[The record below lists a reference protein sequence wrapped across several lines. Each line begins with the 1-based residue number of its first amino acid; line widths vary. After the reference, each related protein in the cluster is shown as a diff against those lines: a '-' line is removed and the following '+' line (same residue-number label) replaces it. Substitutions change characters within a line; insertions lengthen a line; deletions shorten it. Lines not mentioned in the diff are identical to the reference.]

1 MESPVVTNRTYIIL
15 SLINLSHPHLRLF
28 RFDRNDRSAARE
40 EDVNGGVSPRKGYTR
55 WERWTRW
62 NASHW
67 VNHDQSLKLGT
78 ICWNLTMSELL
89 SMTGAVAE
97 KEVGRLRMD
106 NRCFSDFMFLLAI
119 IFWTFL
125 RKTLTAPLGLSITKA
140 LVQSL
145 DNTQVQKNHFLQKS
159 CGAEQSQ
166 HQDNNLD
173 MKWNMFTGATAGGR
187 VWWRVAYLRPTMGRW
202 TLFFLFPCDLGIS

>member
-1 MESPVVTNRTYIIL
+1 
-15 SLINLSHPHLRLF
+15 
-28 RFDRNDRSAARE
+28 
-40 EDVNGGVSPRKGYTR
+40 
-55 WERWTRW
+55 
-62 NASHW
+62 
-67 VNHDQSLKLGT
+67 
-78 ICWNLTMSELL
+78 
-89 SMTGAVAE
+89 MTGAVAE

-202 TLFFLFPCDLGIS
+202 TLFSISVWSWHFLVFSVGILLVHSMRTTVCCHKNWLTDKDTCVLYISRNKEK